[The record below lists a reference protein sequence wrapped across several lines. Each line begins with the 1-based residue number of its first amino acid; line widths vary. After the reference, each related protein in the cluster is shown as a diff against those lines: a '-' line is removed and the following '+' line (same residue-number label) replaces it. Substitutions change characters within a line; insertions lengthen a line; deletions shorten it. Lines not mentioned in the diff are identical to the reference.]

1 MRDRGTEGQRDRE
14 TERRRDGANVAPT
27 LSISPSLC
35 PSVPLSLCL
44 SLFLIPLIYFY
55 PVLLGKVV
63 LAPGDG
69 WAQNFGVRALAGQML
84 RDGQPPLWNPYI
96 FAGMP
101 LMASVYGGALYPP
114 NWLFAILPAGLA
126 MNVVVITTYHLAL
139 VGTYLYARRIGV
151 ERIGALVAGV
161 AFTFGGFMIAHLAHT
176 SRIAAAA
183 WLPWVLLAVENIARA
198 DSLRK
203 TLRWV
208 ALGALFIALQ
218 FFAGEPQM
226 LVFTA
231 MVAATCAVFALARCE
246 GNLTRARF
254 VAAIAIMLLCGV
266 LISLVEL
273 LPARELLGQSE
284 RSDPGPQFFDSYSF
298 PPWQLPALIFPY
310 FFGGAMAAPYRVEYW
325 GREIAAIMCGYVGM
339 LTWLL
344 AFAALLAK
352 SKRTTLRQ
360 TRKPRR
366 DEEREFETELGEIAD
381 AKIESG
387 ARARAWLWLGVAVVS
402 MLLAFGGYL
411 PFELN
416 HKLYRIPG
424 YNSFRGL
431 YRHQFEF
438 TFAMAMLA
446 GLGMN
451 RLLRL
456 PKALA
461 GRSFIRSAVAMT
473 LVVTV
478 VSVLYRFFAK
488 SLAGANPLPARANS
502 LTNPE
507 FLVPLACFALSLL
520 ALSVALWK
528 RRDENAEDWYG
539 TGSGSDRAPAEA
551 SSPPAPGRYRSRYRT
566 AVAIRNPQS
575 AIRNPQSAI
584 RNLLLVA
591 VLLLDVASYGH
602 FFHWRIA
609 EFDVKA
615 RLDDPPAMRLI
626 KSLEKDFNSFRVMSH
641 VALPYDYASA
651 WPEDPN
657 FEAINQPNV
666 SILRG
671 LQSVSGY
678 DILRPARM
686 GEVAGTA
693 GAAIKGFV
701 QDPKSFGLD
710 DRGLDLLNVKYLI
723 VGNGG
728 ATKSDG
734 KSEGWLDYDGLKF
747 ARTHLNV
754 EFKPGVSLTTDPGG
768 VMATEIAVVSLMANS
783 THLPDG
789 AGVLKLRLHTR
800 DGRVIERELQAGR
813 DTSEWAYDRA
823 DVKAAIKH
831 QRARVV
837 ESASAEG
844 FDSHFYLG
852 RLQFDRAEIEKIEWI
867 YPREDAS
874 LYLIRA
880 SLRDS
885 QTGASTP
892 LAAYGFPAERW
903 RKLAR
908 FNQPAP
914 VDVYENMRVAPRA
927 WFVDRVLALSPGEV
941 LKTIKTGKIS
951 GYAGIDP
958 ARRASVGQ
966 AFDPARDALIE
977 AECSDCDGPRVAAP
991 SGAQAEVTR
1000 YEPNRIELTTSNPN
1014 DGFLVLSEIYYQGW
1028 EARVDGNP
1036 TKVYRTNY
1044 TLRGIFVP
1052 AGEHRVE
1059 FIYRPRSLRNG
1070 AIGAALG
1077 VLILLLGAAV
1087 CRR

>member
-1 MRDRGTEGQRDRE
+1 M
-14 TERRRDGANVAPT
+14 
-27 LSISPSLC
+27 SPCLLVS
-35 PSVPLSLCL
+35 L
-44 SLFLIPLIYFY
+44 SLFLIPLVYFY

-69 WAQNFGVRALAGQML
+69 WAQNLGVRALAGQML
-84 RDGQPPLWNPYI
+84 SDGQPPLWNPYI
-96 FAGMP
+96 FGGMP
-101 LMASVYGGALYPP
+101 LMASVVSGAFYPP

-139 VGTYLYARRIGV
+139 VGTYLYARRIGI
-151 ERIGALVAGV
+151 ERIGALIAGV

-183 WLPWVLLAVENIARA
+183 WLPWVLLAIENIARA

-203 TLRWV
+203 MWRWT

-226 LVFTA
+226 MVFTA
-231 MVAATCAVFALARCE
+231 LVAAPCAAFALWRCRDRQA
-246 GNLTRARF
+246 RARF
-254 VAAIAIMLLCGV
+254 VIAIAVMLLCGV

-273 LPARELLGQSE
+273 LPARELLQQSE
-284 RSDPGPQFFDSYSF
+284 RSDPGPLFFDSYSF

-310 FFGGAMAAPYRVEYW
+310 FFGGAMLPPYRVDYW
-325 GREIAAIMCGYVGM
+325 GVEIAAIMCGYVGM

-344 AFAALLAK
+344 AFAAFFAR
-352 SKRTTLRQ
+352 SRSASR
-360 TRKPRR
+360 
-366 DEEREFETELGEIAD
+366 FEVNATEA
-381 AKIESG
+381 AATKVESDD
-387 ARARAWLWLGVAVVS
+387 RARAWLWLGVAVVS

-446 GLGMN
+446 GLGMSSLM
-451 RLLRL
+451 RLS
-456 PKALA
+456 KDLA
-461 GRSFIRSAVAMT
+461 RRAFIQSAIAMT
-473 LVVTV
+473 LVVIAV
-478 VSVLYRFFAK
+478 GVLYRLLPK
-488 SLAGANPLPARANS
+488 SLAGANSLPAGANS

-507 FLVPLACFALSLL
+507 FLVPITLFILS
-520 ALSVALWK
+520 
-528 RRDENAEDWYG
+528 G
-539 TGSGSDRAPAEA
+539 
-551 SSPPAPGRYRSRYRT
+551 
-566 AVAIRNPQS
+566 AVLFIQ
-575 AIRNPQSAI
+575 IRNPQSAI

-609 EFDVKA
+609 EFDAQAKLA
-615 RLDDPPAMRLI
+615 DPPAVRLI
-626 KSLEKDFNSFRVMSH
+626 KSRENDFNSFRVMSH
-641 VALPYDYASA
+641 VTLPYDYAGD

-657 FEAINQPNV
+657 FEAINQPNI

-678 DILRPARM
+678 DILRPARV
-686 GEVAGTA
+686 GEIVGTA
-693 GAAIKGFV
+693 GAALKGFV

-728 ATKSDG
+728 STK
-734 KSEGWLDYDGLKF
+734 KERWLDYDGIKF
-747 ARTHLNV
+747 ARTHFSV
-754 EFKPGVSLTTDPGG
+754 EFKPGVNLTTDPGG
-768 VMATEIAVVSLMANS
+768 AAATEIAVVSTMANS

-789 AGVLKLRLHTR
+789 APVLKFRLRAR

-837 ESASAEG
+837 ENLPAEG
-844 FDSHFYLG
+844 FDAHHYLG
-852 RLQFDRAEIEKIEWI
+852 RLKFDRAEIEKIEWT
-867 YPREDAS
+867 YAREDAS

-880 SLRDS
+880 SLRDET
-885 QTGASTP
+885 TGVSTP
-892 LAAYGFPAERW
+892 LSAYQFPVERW
-903 RKLAR
+903 QKLAR
-908 FNQPAP
+908 FDQ
-914 VDVYENMRVAPRA
+914 VDVYENLRAPSRA
-927 WFVDRVLALSPGEV
+927 WFVDQVVTLPHDNVLGAV
-941 LKTIKTGKIS
+941 RTGKTA
-951 GYAGIDP
+951 AG
-958 ARRASVGQ
+958 VE
-966 AFDPARDALIE
+966 FDPARVALLE
-977 AECSDCDGPRVAAP
+977 TEDDGGAIPKF
-991 SGAQAEVTR
+991 SGAQSARAKITR
-1000 YEPNRIELTTSNPN
+1000 YEPNWIELAASNQN

-1036 TKVYRTNY
+1036 VKIYRTDY
-1044 TLRGIFVP
+1044 TLRGVQVP
-1052 AGEHRVE
+1052 AGDHKVE
-1059 FIYRPRSLRNG
+1059 FIYRPQSLRNG
-1070 AIGAALG
+1070 AMGAAVG
-1077 VLILLLGAAV
+1077 VMILLLGAV
-1087 CRR
+1087 ICRIRPRNSPA

>member
-1 MRDRGTEGQRDRE
+1 MRDGE
-14 TERRRDGANVAPT
+14 TERRRDGETERDGENAS
-27 LSISPSLC
+27 LSVSPSLRL
-35 PSVPLSLCL
+35 SVSLSLL
-44 SLFLIPLIYFY
+44 LIPLIYFY

-63 LAPGDG
+63 LAPGEG

-84 RDGQPPLWNPYI
+84 LDGQLPLWNPYI

-101 LMASVYGGALYPP
+101 LMASVIGGAFYPP

-126 MNVVVITTYHLAL
+126 MNVLGLTTYHLAL

-151 ERIGALVAGV
+151 ERVAALIAGV

-176 SRIAAAA
+176 HRITAAV

-203 TLRWV
+203 TWRWA

-218 FFAGEPQM
+218 FFAGEPQITF
-226 LVFTA
+226 FTA
-231 MVAATCAVFALARCE
+231 MVAAPCAVFALARRRD
-246 GNLTRARF
+246 NPARARIA
-254 VAAIAIMLLCGV
+254 VAIAVMILCGV

-273 LPARELLGQSE
+273 LPARELLQQSE
-284 RSDPGPQFFDSYSF
+284 RNDPGPQFFDSYSF

-310 FFGGAMAAPYRVEYW
+310 FFGGAMAPPYRVEYW
-325 GREIAAIMCGYVGM
+325 GGEIAAIMCGYVGM

-344 AFAALLAK
+344 AVVALFA
-352 SKRTTLRQ
+352 RN
-360 TRKPRR
+360 R
-366 DEEREFETELGEIAD
+366 DVSRFEGDADEIA
-381 AKIESG
+381 ATKIESG
-387 ARARAWLWLGVAVVS
+387 DRARAWIWLGVAVVS
-402 MLLAFGGYL
+402 MILAFGGYL

-416 HKLYRIPG
+416 HKLYHIPV

-431 YRHQFEF
+431 YRHQYEF

-451 RLLRL
+451 RLLKLSR
-456 PKALA
+456 ALA
-461 GRSFIRSAVAMT
+461 RRAFIQSAVAMT
-473 LVVTV
+473 LIVIV

-488 SLAGANPLPARANS
+488 SLASVNPLSAQANS

-507 FLVPLACFALSLL
+507 FLIPLACFILSL
-520 ALSVALWK
+520 SALW
-528 RRDENAEDWYG
+528 YF
-539 TGSGSDRAPAEA
+539 
-551 SSPPAPGRYRSRYRT
+551 
-566 AVAIRNPQS
+566 

-584 RNLLLVA
+584 RNLALVA

-602 FFHWRIA
+602 FFHWRLA

-615 RLDDPPAMRLI
+615 KLEDPPAVRLI
-626 KSLEKDFNSFRVMSH
+626 KSRETDFNSFRVMTH
-641 VALPYDYASA
+641 LTLPYDYARA

-657 FEAINQPNV
+657 FEAVNQPNV

-686 GEVAGTA
+686 GEIAGTA
-693 GAAIKGFV
+693 GAAIQGYV

-710 DRGLDLLNVKYLI
+710 NRGLDLLNVKYLI

-734 KSEGWLDYDGLKF
+734 KSEGWLDYDGVKF
-747 ARTHLNV
+747 ARTQFSV
-754 EFKPGVSLTTDPGG
+754 EFKPGTSLTTNPGG
-768 VMATEIAVVSLMANS
+768 APATEIAVVSTLANS
-783 THLPDG
+783 TPLPDG
-789 AGVLKLRLHTR
+789 APVLKFRMHTR

-831 QRARVV
+831 QRARVAESVTV
-837 ESASAEG
+837 EGPSGRPSDR
-844 FDSHFYLG
+844 FDSHHYLG
-852 RLQFDRAEIEKIEWI
+852 RLAFDRAEIEKIEWI
-867 YPREDAS
+867 YAREDAS
-874 LYLIRA
+874 LYLVRA

-885 QTGASTP
+885 QTGVSTP
-892 LAAYGFPAERW
+892 LSAYGFPAERW
-903 RKLAR
+903 RRLAR
-908 FNQPAP
+908 FDQPAS
-914 VDVYENMRVAPRA
+914 VDVYENMRAAPRA
-927 WFVDRVLALSPGEV
+927 WFVDRVLALMPGED

-958 ARRASVGQ
+958 GRRSSVGQ
-966 AFDPARDALIE
+966 IFDPARDALIE
-977 AECSDCDGPRVAAP
+977 AECNDCDGPLIAAP
-991 SGAQAEVTR
+991 SGAQAKIAR
-1000 YEPNRIELTTSNPN
+1000 YEPNRIELATGNPN

-1036 TKVYRTNY
+1036 TKIYRTNY

-1052 AGEHRVE
+1052 AGEHRIE
-1059 FIYRPRSLRNG
+1059 FIYRPRTLRNG
-1070 AIGAALG
+1070 AIGAAFG
-1077 VLILLLGAAV
+1077 VMILALGAVV
-1087 CRR
+1087 CRRFAKPSASRA